1 MMRLDVT
8 LTLRASWLEFP
19 YWRQSTV
26 SVFVPHPQ
34 VDVLDVVG
42 QLVAGYRGIGY
53 DVDDSVVQFATGRAF
68 RTPPFNGR
76 TLP

>member
-26 SVFVPHPQ
+26 CVFVPHPQ
-34 VDVLDVVG
+34 VDVHEVVG

-53 DVDDSVVQFATGRAF
+53 DVDDSIVQFATGGAF
-68 RTPPFNGR
+68 RMPPFNGR
-76 TLP
+76 ALP

>member
-26 SVFVPHPQ
+26 CVFVPHSQ
-34 VDVLDVVG
+34 VDVHEVVG

-53 DVDDSVVQFATGRAF
+53 DVDDSVVQFATGCAF

-76 TLP
+76 ALP